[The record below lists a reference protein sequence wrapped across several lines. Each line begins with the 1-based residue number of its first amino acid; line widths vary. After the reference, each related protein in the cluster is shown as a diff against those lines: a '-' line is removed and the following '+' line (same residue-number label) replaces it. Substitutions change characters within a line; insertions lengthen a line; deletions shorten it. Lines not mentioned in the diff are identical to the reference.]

1 MCNPVSHRR
10 LARLVSVE
18 LRDHVAQDRQFTAYD
33 VTCSLRSNHP
43 DIYIAHDTTRELVH
57 RYMRN
62 VLGSGRYQ
70 AGWADFGDKV
80 AVLYAP
86 MPTLTFLQIPP
97 LARN

>member
-1 MCNPVSHRR
+1 MCKPTSHRR
-10 LARLVSVE
+10 LARLVSAE
-18 LRDHVAQDRQFTAYD
+18 LRAHVAQDRQFTVYD
-33 VTCSLRSNHP
+33 VTCALRGQHP
-43 DIYIAHDTTRELVH
+43 DVYIAHDAIRELVH
-57 RYMRN
+57 RYMRQ

-86 MPTLTFLQIPP
+86 MPTLSFLQIPP